1 MFIDAIP
8 LLSAN
13 FERLQF
19 DQLNDKLYKA
29 TGWQVLVVPESIPEV
44 SLFILLM
51 RRKFPVV
58 NCIRR
63 LDELDCVAESDMFH
77 DLFDRVPI
85 VVQSFFQK
93 SPASLYCNRN
103 KSARSWKA

>member
-8 LLSAN
+8 LLSAD
-13 FERLQF
+13 FKRLQF

-29 TGWQVLVVPESIPEV
+29 TGWQVLVAPESIPEV

-63 LDELDCVAESDMFH
+63 PDEFNCVAESDVFH
-77 DLFDRVPI
+77 DLFDNVPI
-85 VVQSFFQK
+85 VVQPSFREP
-93 SPASLYCNRN
+93 SASLWCKRN